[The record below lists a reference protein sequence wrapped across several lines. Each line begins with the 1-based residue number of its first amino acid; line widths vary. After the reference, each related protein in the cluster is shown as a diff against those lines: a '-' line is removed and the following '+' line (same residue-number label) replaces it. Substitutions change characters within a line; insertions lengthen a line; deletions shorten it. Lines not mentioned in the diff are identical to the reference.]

1 MLLHIFLSRCWP
13 CRPSSKDVLIAT
25 PSGKC
30 IMHLNLHKLVCIA
43 LVDAKVFHEI
53 LLQGLE
59 LGLV

>member
-1 MLLHIFLSRCWP
+1 MLLHTFPSRCWP

-25 PSGKC
+25 PFEKC
-30 IMHLNLHKLVCIA
+30 VMHLNLHKMVCIA
-43 LVDAKVFHEI
+43 LVDAKVFLEI